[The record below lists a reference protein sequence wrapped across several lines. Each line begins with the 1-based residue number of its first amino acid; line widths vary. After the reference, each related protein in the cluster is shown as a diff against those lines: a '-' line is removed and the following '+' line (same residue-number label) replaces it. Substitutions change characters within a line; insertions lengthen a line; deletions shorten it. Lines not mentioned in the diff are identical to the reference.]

1 MIYAICLHTRV
12 VDPSIRI
19 LDAGERGVYLLLLQ
33 KKNVMYV
40 TKQMY
45 LIFQYPDPRNTGTT
59 HYHAGPRIVSGYI

>member
-1 MIYAICLHTRV
+1 MQYASTPARWILQSGSLTRV
-12 VDPSIRI
+12 R
-19 LDAGERGVYLLLLQ
+19 EGVYLLLLQ